1 MTKRAKPTYK
11 NISVNIPTELSERL
25 ESLAKQTARP
35 KTFYIR
41 ECLRKYLTELELRYQ
56 DHTTNE

>member
-1 MTKRAKPTYK
+1 M
-11 NISVNIPTELSERL
+11 SERL
-25 ESLAKQTARP
+25 DKLAEKTARS

-56 DHTTNE
+56 DHTPYQDHTQ